1 MTDRVREAVAER
13 ADALGLTAYEIAKRT
28 GGLVTEAHVC
38 RFLAGRVSMGSRK
51 LQHVLR
57 VLALKIVEE

>member
-1 MTDRVREAVAER
+1 MTDRIRDVVAER
-13 ADALGLTAYEIAKRT
+13 AHALGLTAYEIAKRT
-28 GGLVTEAHVC
+28 GGLVTEAHIC